1 MASVGPTQRNAP
13 SVLGRA
19 FAVLDAFGAADG
31 RSLSLSAIARRAGLP
46 KSTAHRIVAQLLD
59 WGALSRDGDLLRLG
73 PRLFELGTL
82 GAQTRDLREAAMP
95 AMQVLYAAT
104 RETVHLGARE
114 DTDVLYVE
122 KLHGHRPSGASTRLG
137 GRMPLRSTGLG
148 KAILAFS
155 PVAVVDAA
163 LATPVVTPTVHTVTD
178 PVALRA
184 ELDEIR
190 RTGVAFDRGETLTQ
204 VACAAAPI
212 VAPGGLA
219 VGALSITAPV
229 ARFDAH
235 RFATAVRSGAV
246 AVSRAL

>member
-1 MASVGPTQRNAP
+1 MASVDPTERNPP

-31 RSLSLSAIARRAGLP
+31 RSLSLGAVAEQTGLP

-59 WGALSRDGDLLRLG
+59 WGALSRDGERLRLG

-82 GAQTRDLREAAMP
+82 GAQTRRLREAAMP
-95 AMQVLYAAT
+95 SMQVLYAAT

-114 DTDVLYVE
+114 GTDVLYVE

-155 PVAVVDAA
+155 PAAVVDAA
-163 LATPVVTPTVHTVTD
+163 LHTPVLAPTANTVTD
-178 PVALRA
+178 PAALRA
-184 ELDEIR
+184 ELEEIH
-190 RTGVAFDRGETLTQ
+190 RTGIAYDRGETLTE

-212 VAPGGLA
+212 LAPGGLA
-219 VGALSITAPV
+219 LGAISITAPL
-229 ARFDAH
+229 ARFDGA
-235 RFATAVRSGAV
+235 RFATAVRSTAV